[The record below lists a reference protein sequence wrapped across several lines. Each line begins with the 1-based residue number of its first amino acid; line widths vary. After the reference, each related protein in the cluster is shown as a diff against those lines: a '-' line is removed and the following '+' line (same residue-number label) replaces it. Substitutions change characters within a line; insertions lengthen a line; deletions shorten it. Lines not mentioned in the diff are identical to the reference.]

1 MRSIFGYKQIK
12 LDTMRFRTKNL
23 IIFCLLI
30 SVMAACKKKSSVIAE
45 PPDTTKPIITV
56 VQPTAG
62 QAFVTGNTITFQAT
76 FSDNKE
82 LKSYEV
88 TVSKVVTSG
97 MILKIVPL
105 VKPFSYTKS
114 TTSFG
119 TGVKQ
124 QDITLSDIVIPLHTA
139 TELVATGKYNVKVI
153 CSDTAGNTAE
163 VILEININ

>member
-1 MRSIFGYKQIK
+1 MRINSK
-12 LDTMRFRTKNL
+12 LL
-23 IIFCLLI
+23 IIICLLI
-30 SVMAACKKKSSVIAE
+30 SVFVGCKKKSSVIAE

-62 QAFVTGNTITFQAT
+62 QAFVTGNTIAFQAS

-105 VKPFSYTKS
+105 VKPFSYTKP
-114 TTSFG
+114 TTTFG

-124 QDITLSDIVIPLHTA
+124 QEVTLSDIVIPLHTA
-139 TELVATGKYNVKVI
+139 TELVATGKYNVKVT
-153 CSDTAGNTAE
+153 CSDTANNSAE
-163 VILEININ
+163 TILEININ

>member
-1 MRSIFGYKQIK
+1 MRITDKY
-12 LDTMRFRTKNL
+12 L
-23 IIFCLLI
+23 IIIFLTTAI
-30 SVMAACKKKSSVIAE
+30 FSSCKKKSSVIAE
-45 PPDTTKPIITV
+45 PPDTTKPTITIT
-56 VQPTAG
+56 QPTAG
-62 QAFVTGNTITFQAT
+62 QAFVTGNTIAFQAT

-105 VKPFSYTKS
+105 VVPFSYPKS
-114 TTSFG
+114 GISFGKGTFG

-139 TELVATGKYNVKVI
+139 TEIVATGKYNVKVT
-153 CSDTAGNTAE
+153 CTDTANNTAE
-163 VILEININ
+163 TILEININ

>member
-1 MRSIFGYKQIK
+1 MI
-12 LDTMRFRTKNL
+12 
-23 IIFCLLI
+23 
-30 SVMAACKKKSSVIAE
+30 ACKKKNTIIAE
-45 PPDTTKPIITV
+45 PPDTTKPTITI
-56 VQPTAG
+56 VQPAAG
-62 QAFVTGNTITFQAT
+62 QAFVTGNTTAFQAT

-124 QDITLSDIVIPLHTA
+124 QEVTLSDIVIPLHTA
-139 TELVATGKYNVKVI
+139 TELVATGKYNVKVS
-153 CSDTAGNTAE
+153 CTDAANNTAE
-163 VILEININ
+163 VILEISIN

>member
-1 MRSIFGYKQIK
+1 MVVITG
-12 LDTMRFRTKNL
+12 
-23 IIFCLLI
+23 
-30 SVMAACKKKSSVIAE
+30 CKKKSSVVPE
-45 PPDTTKPIITV
+45 PVVIPDTTKPTITIT
-56 VQPTAG
+56 QPTAG
-62 QAFVTGNTITFQAT
+62 QAYVTGNTIAFQAT

-114 TTSFG
+114 ATFG

-139 TELVATGKYNVKVI
+139 TELVATGKYNVKVT